1 MTSLIFPRA
10 ESPALIVAGSDSRF
24 PVRHVFAVTRNY
36 DARAAAPGGFKSAE
50 EPAIFTKQS
59 TAVVGNNARIPY
71 PPSTGHL
78 EPELEL
84 VIAIGKTVSSADA
97 DAAKAAIFGYAVG
110 LDMTRRDLQ
119 RAARAAGKPW
129 DTAKWFEGCSP
140 VSDIHR
146 ASDIGHPTS
155 GAIYLEV
162 NGVRAQN
169 GNIAQM
175 MWTAPEVVALVSR
188 YVTLAAGDVIFTG
201 TPAGEII
208 VNAGDRLHGV
218 IEGIGT
224 LDLTIGD
231 AANA

>member
-1 MTSLIFPRA
+1 
-10 ESPALIVAGSDSRF
+10 
-24 PVRHVFAVTRNY
+24 
-36 DARAAAPGGFKSAE
+36 
-50 EPAIFTKQS
+50 
-59 TAVVGNNARIPY
+59 
-71 PPSTGHL
+71 
-78 EPELEL
+78 
-84 VIAIGKTVSSADA
+84 
-97 DAAKAAIFGYAVG
+97 
-110 LDMTRRDLQ
+110 
-119 RAARAAGKPW
+119 
-129 DTAKWFEGCSP
+129 
-140 VSDIHR
+140 
-146 ASDIGHPTS
+146 
-155 GAIYLEV
+155 
-162 NGVRAQN
+162 VRAQN